1 MAEDKEKPDKEAPST
16 KTTGEET
23 VTKATTEKE
32 DQYAEFEEFTDDLTL
47 SADDVVKASSRPKPS
62 LPKTDNV
69 ATSLD
74 ETADVVNN
82 AAIRVNNSSNLINE
96 SVVTLENSV
105 NAIQKKQTIIFSV
118 FSVLILVVISI
129 GGVFMSRLQESITQ
143 ADAITL
149 AVGKKVIHLDTEL
162 QRLDEMQ
169 SEVLSLN
176 ETNQRL
182 KNKIDESMSVFDV
195 SFRAAK
201 RREEGYLAKNE
212 SMTQTLNQHFNKG
225 FNKINKSN
233 IDLKDRILD
242 TKSQVSN
249 LGKKVQVLQGEVKK
263 FKDQK
268 LVQKLDA
275 LITLE
280 QNKYFDVISA
290 ADRRQASVE
299 AIQYPPKE
307 VKEVKEVNETKESIE
322 QDKGGL

>member
-1 MAEDKEKPDKEAPST
+1 MAEDKEKPDKESPST
-16 KTTGEET
+16 KTTAEEK

-212 SMTQTLNQHFNKG
+212 AMTKTLNQHFNKG

-307 VKEVKEVNETKESIE
+307 VKEVNETKESIE
-322 QDKGGL
+322 KDKGDL

>member
-1 MAEDKEKPDKEAPST
+1 MAEDKEKPDKESPST
-16 KTTGEET
+16 KTTAEEK

-47 SADDVVKASSRPKPS
+47 SDDDVVKASSRPKPS

-212 SMTQTLNQHFNKG
+212 AMTKTLNQHFNKG

-307 VKEVKEVNETKESIE
+307 VKEVNETKESIE
-322 QDKGGL
+322 KDKGDL

>member
-1 MAEDKEKPDKEAPST
+1 MAEDKEKPDKEDAIT
-16 KTTGEET
+16 EELSAED
-23 VTKATTEKE
+23 ATTKQTTDNQSE
-32 DQYAEFEEFTDDLTL
+32 YAEFEEFTDDLSLSDDAPVKPKSSSKKSLPDQDTL
-47 SADDVVKASSRPKPS
+47 ASSMG
-62 LPKTDNV
+62 
-69 ATSLD
+69 

-96 SVVTLENSV
+96 SVVSLENSV

-118 FSVLILVVISI
+118 FSVLILVVVSI
-129 GGVFMSRLQESITQ
+129 GGVFMERLQESITQ

-212 SMTQTLNQHFNKG
+212 SMTKTLNQHFDKS

-233 IDLKDRILD
+233 ADLKNRIQD
-242 TKSQVSN
+242 TKNQVSN

-268 LVQKLDA
+268 LVQKLNA

-280 QNKYFDVISA
+280 QNKYFEVISA

-299 AIQYPPKE
+299 AIQYPPREVKE
-307 VKEVKEVNETKESIE
+307 VKEVKESNN
-322 QDKGGL
+322 

>member
-16 KTTGEET
+16 KTTAEEK

-212 SMTQTLNQHFNKG
+212 AMTKTLNQHFNKG

-307 VKEVKEVNETKESIE
+307 VKEVNETKESIE
-322 QDKGGL
+322 KDKGDL

>member
-16 KTTGEET
+16 KTTAEEK

-47 SADDVVKASSRPKPS
+47 SADDVVKANSRPKPS
-62 LPKTDNV
+62 LPETDKV

-212 SMTQTLNQHFNKG
+212 AMTKTLNQHFNKG

-249 LGKKVQVLQGEVKK
+249 LGKKVQVLHGEVKK

>member
-16 KTTGEET
+16 KTTAEEK

-47 SADDVVKASSRPKPS
+47 SDDDVVKASSRPKPS

-69 ATSLD
+69 ATSLN

-212 SMTQTLNQHFNKG
+212 AMTKTLNQHFNKG

-307 VKEVKEVNETKESIE
+307 VKEINETKESIE

>member
-1 MAEDKEKPDKEAPST
+1 MAEDKEKPDKVASNTEPTA
-16 KTTGEET
+16 EET
-23 VTKATTEKE
+23 VTKKTAKKE
-32 DQYAEFEEFTDDLTL
+32 TQYAEFEEFTDDLSL
-47 SADDVVKASSRPKPS
+47 SDDDMVKAKSRPKTS
-62 LPKTDNV
+62 LPDTDNV
-69 ATSLD
+69 ATSLG

-96 SVVTLENSV
+96 SVASLDNSM

-118 FSVLILVVISI
+118 FSILILVVVSI

-169 SEVLSLN
+169 SEVISLN

-182 KNKIDESMSVFDV
+182 KHKIDESMSVFDV

-212 SMTQTLNQHFNKG
+212 AMTQTLNQHFNKG

-233 IDLKDRILD
+233 VDLKDRIID
-242 TKSQVSN
+242 TKNQVAD

-268 LVQKLDA
+268 LVQKLNA

-280 QNKYFDVISA
+280 QNKYFEVISA
-290 ADRRQASVE
+290 ADRRQVSVE

-307 VKEVKEVNETKESIE
+307 VEEVKETKESI
-322 QDKGGL
+322 K

>member
-1 MAEDKEKPDKEAPST
+1 MAEDKEKPDKESPST
-16 KTTGEET
+16 KTTAEEK

-47 SADDVVKASSRPKPS
+47 SADDVVKANSRPKPR
-62 LPKTDNV
+62 LPETDKV

-307 VKEVKEVNETKESIE
+307 VKEVNETKESIE

>member
-1 MAEDKEKPDKEAPST
+1 MAEEKEKPDKESPST
-16 KTTGEET
+16 KTTAEEK

-47 SADDVVKASSRPKPS
+47 SDDDVVKASSRPKPS

-212 SMTQTLNQHFNKG
+212 SMTKTLNQHFNKG

-249 LGKKVQVLQGEVKK
+249 LGKKVQVLHGEVKK

-268 LVQKLDA
+268 LVQKLNA

-280 QNKYFDVISA
+280 QNKYFEVISA

-307 VKEVKEVNETKESIE
+307 VKEVNETKESIE
-322 QDKGGL
+322 KDKGDL

>member
-1 MAEDKEKPDKEAPST
+1 MAEDKEKPDKVASNTEPTA
-16 KTTGEET
+16 GET
-23 VTKATTEKE
+23 VTKKTAKKE
-32 DQYAEFEEFTDDLTL
+32 TQYAEFEEFTDDLSL
-47 SADDVVKASSRPKPS
+47 SDDDMVKAKSRPKTS
-62 LPKTDNV
+62 LPDTDNV
-69 ATSLD
+69 ATSLG

-96 SVVTLENSV
+96 SVASLDNSM

-118 FSVLILVVISI
+118 FSILILVVVSI

-169 SEVLSLN
+169 SEVISLN

-182 KNKIDESMSVFDV
+182 KHKIDESMSVFDV

-212 SMTQTLNQHFNKG
+212 AMTQTLNQHFNKG

-233 IDLKDRILD
+233 VDLKDRIID
-242 TKSQVSN
+242 TKNQVAD

-268 LVQKLDA
+268 LVQKLNA

-280 QNKYFDVISA
+280 QNKYFEVISA

-307 VKEVKEVNETKESIE
+307 VEEVEEVEEVKETKEAI
-322 QDKGGL
+322 K

>member
-1 MAEDKEKPDKEAPST
+1 MAEDKEKPDKESPST
-16 KTTGEET
+16 KTTAEEK

-47 SADDVVKASSRPKPS
+47 SADDVVKANSRPKPS
-62 LPKTDNV
+62 LPETDKV

-268 LVQKLDA
+268 LVQKLNA

-280 QNKYFDVISA
+280 QNKYFEVISA

-307 VKEVKEVNETKESIE
+307 VKEVNETKESIE

>member
-1 MAEDKEKPDKEAPST
+1 MAEDKEKPDKESPST
-16 KTTGEET
+16 KTTAEEK

-47 SADDVVKASSRPKPS
+47 SDDDVVKASSRPKPS

-307 VKEVKEVNETKESIE
+307 VKEVNETKESIE
-322 QDKGGL
+322 KDKGDL

>member
-1 MAEDKEKPDKEAPST
+1 MAEDKEKPDKESPST
-16 KTTGEET
+16 KTTAEEK

-47 SADDVVKASSRPKPS
+47 SADDVVKASSRPKPR
-62 LPKTDNV
+62 LPETDKV

-212 SMTQTLNQHFNKG
+212 AMTKTLNQHFNKG

-307 VKEVKEVNETKESIE
+307 VNETKESIE
-322 QDKGGL
+322 KDKGDL

>member
-1 MAEDKEKPDKEAPST
+1 MAEDKEKPDKESPST
-16 KTTGEET
+16 KTTAEEK

-47 SADDVVKASSRPKPS
+47 SDDDVVKASSRPKPS

-212 SMTQTLNQHFNKG
+212 AMTKTLNQHFNKG

-249 LGKKVQVLQGEVKK
+249 LGKKVQVLHGEVKK

-268 LVQKLDA
+268 LVQKLNA

-280 QNKYFDVISA
+280 QNKYFEVISA

-307 VKEVKEVNETKESIE
+307 VKEVNETKESIE
-322 QDKGGL
+322 KDKGDL

>member
-1 MAEDKEKPDKEAPST
+1 MAEEKEKPDKESPST
-16 KTTGEET
+16 KTTAEEK

-47 SADDVVKASSRPKPS
+47 SDDDVVKASSRPKPS

-307 VKEVKEVNETKESIE
+307 VKEINETKESIE

>member
-1 MAEDKEKPDKEAPST
+1 MAEDKEKPDKESPST
-16 KTTGEET
+16 KTTAEEK

-47 SADDVVKASSRPKPS
+47 SADDVVKANSRPKPR
-62 LPKTDNV
+62 LPETDKV

-212 SMTQTLNQHFNKG
+212 AMTKTLNQHFNKG

-307 VKEVKEVNETKESIE
+307 VKEVNETKESIE

>member
-16 KTTGEET
+16 KTTAEEK

-212 SMTQTLNQHFNKG
+212 AMTKTLNQHFNKG

-268 LVQKLDA
+268 LVQKLNA

-307 VKEVKEVNETKESIE
+307 VKEVNETKESIE

>member
-1 MAEDKEKPDKEAPST
+1 
-16 KTTGEET
+16 
-23 VTKATTEKE
+23 
-32 DQYAEFEEFTDDLTL
+32 
-47 SADDVVKASSRPKPS
+47 
-62 LPKTDNV
+62 
-69 ATSLD
+69 
-74 ETADVVNN
+74 VVNN

-212 SMTQTLNQHFNKG
+212 AMTKTLNQHFNKG

-249 LGKKVQVLQGEVKK
+249 LGKKVQVLHGEVKK

-268 LVQKLDA
+268 LVQKLNA

-280 QNKYFDVISA
+280 QNKYFEVISA

-307 VKEVKEVNETKESIE
+307 VKEVNETKESIE
-322 QDKGGL
+322 KDKGDL